1 MSSMPTE
8 LRGLKVLVVEDN
20 FLVAELVRS
29 LLEDCG
35 CETVG
40 PAGRVDSALA
50 LIEDDDGAL
59 DGAVLD
65 INLAGEYCFP
75 IAERLHQRGVPFFF
89 LTGYDDGQ
97 IIPPQFREVPRLA
110 KPFDNRNVQCVAAE
124 MFGR

>member
-1 MSSMPTE
+1 MSPMPSE

-29 LLEDCG
+29 LFEACG
-35 CETVG
+35 CATVG
-40 PAGRVDSALA
+40 PAARVDSALA
-50 LIEDDDGAL
+50 LIDDEGGL

-75 IAERLHQRGVPFFF
+75 VAERLSECGVPFFF

-97 IIPPQFREVPRLA
+97 IIPPRFRDVPRLA
-110 KPFDNRNVQCVAAE
+110 KPFDNYKVQCVAAQI
-124 MFGR
+124 FGR